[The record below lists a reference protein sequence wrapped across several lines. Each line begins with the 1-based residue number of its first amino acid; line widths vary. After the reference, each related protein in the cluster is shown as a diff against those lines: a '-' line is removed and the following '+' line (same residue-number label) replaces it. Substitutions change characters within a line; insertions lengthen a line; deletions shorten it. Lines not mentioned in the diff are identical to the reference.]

1 MSITV
6 VDARWVKPLDE
17 ELLAEHARSMK
28 YIVTLEDHQRAG
40 GFGSA
45 VLEGCNRMRPARD
58 GLPPLHIKVLGI
70 PDCYVEHRTTRE
82 EQLAVLGL
90 DAEGV
95 CRSVRGLFSAQA
107 VK

>member
-28 YIVTLEDHQRAG
+28 FIVTLEDHQRAG

-45 VLEGCNRMRPARD
+45 VLESCSRMRPTREGMA
-58 GLPPLHIKVLGI
+58 PLRIKVLGI
-70 PDCYVEHRTTRE
+70 PDSFVEHKTTRE
-82 EQLAVLGL
+82 EQLALLGL

-95 CRSVRGLFSAQA
+95 CRSVRGLFSSQA